1 MQRNIRKHLKALTFL
16 SKVYLVF
23 IRYTMKIIK
32 IISFPILM
40 VLYTYLFCHT
50 HAYSHQKSHQLTL
63 IHLFLYQGQTLIS
76 YHIILIHFFLIL
88 LSQIDQSLSS
98 IGSTLYIVH
107 LSKYLIEI
115 MLLVKWVGR
124 HAHHL
129 STLFPQT
136 HQEVDLPHNT
146 GRNDDKNFLP
156 LGNDKSLLAPA
167 QTFLHLLQ

>member
-1 MQRNIRKHLKALTFL
+1 FFFQAEDGIRDRNVTGVQTCAL
-16 SKVYLVF
+16 
-23 IRYTMKIIK
+23 
-32 IISFPILM
+32 PI
-40 VLYTYLFCHT
+40 
-50 HAYSHQKSHQLTL
+50 
-63 IHLFLYQGQTLIS
+63 
-76 YHIILIHFFLIL
+76 
-88 LSQIDQSLSS
+88 
-98 IGSTLYIVH
+98 

-167 QTFLHLLQ
+167 QTFLHLLQSSFLLLNQRQYNVLGYANLLAFQRKKLSFLTLIFQHLPSLSLLYSHLDQIHHFLQLHHL